1 MYADIIVDITH
12 EKLDKVFQYRIPS
25 ELEGR
30 LKTGMEVV
38 VPFGRGNKEIRG
50 YVTGFSQKPGYDEGK
65 IKPVLRVARDSLAI
79 ESRLVALAAW
89 MKEHYGGTMI
99 QALKTVIP
107 IKKQEKARQKKRV
120 RLLLNEEEGRRQLDV
135 YLHKNQ
141 KARARLLAALL
152 DQPQQDYELLTK
164 KLNVTST
171 VVRALEEQ
179 KIICLES
186 EKIFRNPIRHKEQER
201 KIPDFTAEQ
210 QHAIDVFREDYDRG
224 LRKTYLV
231 YGITG
236 SGKTEVYMEM
246 IAGVLADGGQSI
258 VLIPEIAL
266 TYQTVMRFYARF
278 GDRVSILNS
287 RMSPGERYDQM
298 ERVKAG
304 EVDVMIGPRSALF
317 TPFPRLRLI
326 VIDEEHESAY
336 KSEQVP
342 RYHARETAIERAARE
357 GASVV
362 LGSATPSLEAFYACK
377 CGRFQLL
384 ELKMR
389 AGCGELPGVFVEDMR
404 NELRNGNRSII
415 SDRLKNLIDDRL
427 KKREQIMLFLNRRG
441 YAGFVSCRSCGY
453 VVKCPHCDVSLSVH
467 RGGKMICHYCGHEEP
482 QVNICPSCGSSYIGG
497 FKAGT
502 QQVEELVKGMFPV
515 ARVLRMDMDTTRTKD
530 GHEKILETF
539 ASEEAD
545 ILIGTQMI
553 VKGHDFPN
561 VTLVGILA
569 ADMSLYS
576 SDYRAAERTFQL
588 LTQAAGRAGRGKS
601 LGQVVIQTYSP
612 DHYSIEMAAAQD
624 YEGFYA
630 AEMEYRG
637 LMGYPPVEQ
646 LLAVLMTGPDENLL
660 DTAAK
665 YLREFAVRIDRNR
678 RLQIVGPASPY
689 VAKVSDLYRRV
700 LYLKGREGRLL
711 VEVKNRM
718 ERYIEMN
725 QGFQNMRIQFDFNP
739 MNVF

>member
-1 MYADIIVDITH
+1 MV
-12 EKLDKVFQYRIPS
+12 
-25 ELEGR
+25 
-30 LKTGMEVV
+30 
-38 VPFGRGNKEIRG
+38 
-50 YVTGFSQKPGYDEGK
+50 
-65 IKPVLRVARDSLAI
+65 
-79 ESRLVALAAW
+79 
-89 MKEHYGGTMI
+89 
-99 QALKTVIP
+99 
-107 IKKQEKARQKKRV
+107 
-120 RLLLNEEEGRRQLDV
+120 
-135 YLHKNQ
+135 
-141 KARARLLAALL
+141 
-152 DQPQQDYELLTK
+152 
-164 KLNVTST
+164 
-171 VVRALEEQ
+171 
-179 KIICLES
+179 
-186 EKIFRNPIRHKEQER
+186 
-201 KIPDFTAEQ
+201 
-210 QHAIDVFREDYDRG
+210 
-224 LRKTYLV
+224 
-231 YGITG
+231 
-236 SGKTEVYMEM
+236 
-246 IAGVLADGGQSI
+246 
-258 VLIPEIAL
+258 
-266 TYQTVMRFYARF
+266 
-278 GDRVSILNS
+278 
-287 RMSPGERYDQM
+287 
-298 ERVKAG
+298 
-304 EVDVMIGPRSALF
+304 
-317 TPFPRLRLI
+317 
-326 VIDEEHESAY
+326 
-336 KSEQVP
+336 
-342 RYHARETAIERAARE
+342 
-357 GASVV
+357 
-362 LGSATPSLEAFYACK
+362 
-377 CGRFQLL
+377 
-384 ELKMR
+384 
-389 AGCGELPGVFVEDMR
+389 
-404 NELRNGNRSII
+404 
-415 SDRLKNLIDDRL
+415 
-427 KKREQIMLFLNRRG
+427 
-441 YAGFVSCRSCGY
+441 
-453 VVKCPHCDVSLSVH
+453 
-467 RGGKMICHYCGHEEP
+467 CHYCGHEEP